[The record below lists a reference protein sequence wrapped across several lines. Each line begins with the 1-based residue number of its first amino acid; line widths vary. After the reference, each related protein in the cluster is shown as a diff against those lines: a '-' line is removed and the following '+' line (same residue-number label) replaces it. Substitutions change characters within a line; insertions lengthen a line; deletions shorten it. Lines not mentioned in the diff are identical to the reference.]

1 MVIFIHVS
9 QIFFRETKD
18 WCISLDCVSKV
29 NYKLSKRELFLFFFA
44 QKKFFCVCFT
54 KFIAKFTSFKHMG
67 SKGKFPNDIK
77 KFEKK

>member
-1 MVIFIHVS
+1 MYIIRLREKGKL
-9 QIFFRETKD
+9 QIEQER
-18 WCISLDCVSKV
+18 I
-29 NYKLSKRELFLFFFA
+29 LFLFFFA